1 VVRGAPLLYRDADY
15 DGLGLAVNQG
25 SAAER
30 FGLALDDLVRIGP
43 A

>member
-1 VVRGAPLLYRDADY
+1 VPAGTPLLYRDADY
-15 DGLGLAVNQG
+15 AGLGLAVNQG

-30 FGLALDDLVRIGP
+30 FGLELDAPLRIQP

>member
-1 VVRGAPLLYRDADY
+1 MSKGLLS
-15 DGLGLAVNQG
+15 GLALAVNQG

-30 FGLALDDLVRIGP
+30 FGLALGDLVRIET